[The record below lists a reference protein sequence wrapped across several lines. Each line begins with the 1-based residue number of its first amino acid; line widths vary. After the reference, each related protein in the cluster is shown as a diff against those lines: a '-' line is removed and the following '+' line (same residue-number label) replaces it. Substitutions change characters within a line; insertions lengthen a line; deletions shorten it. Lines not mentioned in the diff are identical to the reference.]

1 MAVALV
7 LLLVA
12 IAMDAVGTDATL
24 PLHAHSSF
32 PFNSPDRPL
41 VRFSLPDTHNFST
54 LLLSDDHD
62 TLYVGARDAVLSLN
76 VSAGDVLTLKKKVSW
91 RPTDSD
97 VDVCRSK
104 GKNATME
111 CGNFVG
117 VLQHLNASHVYAC
130 GSFAF
135 NPRDAFLDADT
146 LAMTRLPAARGR
158 CPFSPWQRSAAL
170 VADGELFTA
179 VMADFKGVTPL
190 IARHFSKGG
199 RPDVSQEL
207 SPILLEEADFVGSA
221 LDAAQRKVL
230 FFFNEVAKEFNVR
243 DEQHVARVASVC
255 QDDVGGV
262 QILQKKWT
270 SLVKT
275 TLRCLPPFA
284 VLRDIV
290 ALPPPPEDGES
301 AHTLFYAIFSS
312 QWSLRPES
320 AVCAFRLASLREA
333 FAGPY
338 RHFDAHTHLWS
349 PLQAKSSDFGQCGL
363 EGASHSKLEEV
374 KRTFLTD
381 GHVDPEQSRPLLVST
396 RHRYSRVAVMSVRAA
411 DGWSYQLLFL
421 LTENGILHKVFLS
434 LRGPRV
440 IEEIAVLE
448 RGDHVTALALSASK
462 GVAFVGSWGG
472 VTAVPVARCSAH
484 PSCGRCLLA
493 RDPLCGW
500 SRSRKLCA
508 RLDQEPGQEE
518 CMVQLLEGGD
528 VAKACHGE
536 GGNPPVKNVVAGV
549 NEVVRLRCKKPWESC
564 TLKWTSLRFQD
575 LPPQLFIRS
584 GDGSLTFL
592 VNADTPD
599 VYHCQAEEDGYT
611 ETVAS
616 YKVIASARP
625 RSMRHGAGAED
636 DWTIGVGSSSSP
648 PQPQSWHV
656 SAGSPP
662 IVMRVHHTPRVTK
675 TMTKFQSRGWSYD
688 NSLTSDT

>member
-1 MAVALV
+1 
-7 LLLVA
+7 
-12 IAMDAVGTDATL
+12 
-24 PLHAHSSF
+24 
-32 PFNSPDRPL
+32 
-41 VRFSLPDTHNFST
+41 
-54 LLLSDDHD
+54 
-62 TLYVGARDAVLSLN
+62 
-76 VSAGDVLTLKKKVSW
+76 
-91 RPTDSD
+91 
-97 VDVCRSK
+97 
-104 GKNATME
+104 ME

-117 VLQHLNASHVYAC
+117 VLQHLNASHLYAC

-135 NPRDAFLDADT
+135 HPRDAFLDADT
-146 LAMTRLPAARGR
+146 LAMTRLPAVRGR
-158 CPFSPWQRSAAL
+158 CPFSPWQRSTAL

-199 RPDVSQEL
+199 RPDVSQES

-221 LDAAQRKVL
+221 LDAAERKVF
-230 FFFNEVAKEFNVR
+230 FFFNEVAKEFNVHE
-243 DEQHVARVASVC
+243 EQHVARVARVC

-284 VLRDIV
+284 VLRDIF
-290 ALPPPPEDGES
+290 ALPLPPEDGETT
-301 AHTLFYAIFSS
+301 HTLFYAVFSS

-349 PLQAKSSDFGQCGL
+349 PLPAKSSYFGQCGL

-381 GHVDPEQSRPLLVST
+381 GHVAPEQNGPLLVST
-396 RHRYSRVAVMSVRAA
+396 HHRYSRVAVMSVRAA
-411 DGWSYQLLFL
+411 DGRRYQLLFL
-421 LTENGILHKVFLS
+421 LTETGILHKVFLS
-434 LRGPRV
+434 SRGPRV

-462 GVAFVGSWGG
+462 GVAFVASWGG
-472 VTAVPVARCSAH
+472 VTAVPVAQCSTH
-484 PSCGRCLLA
+484 RSCGRCLLA

-500 SRSRKLCA
+500 SRSRKMCA
-508 RLDQEPGQEE
+508 RLDQEREREKAKDQEPGQEE
-518 CMVQLLEGGD
+518 RMVQLLEGGD

-549 NEVVRLRCKKPWESC
+549 NEVVRLWCYKPWESC
-564 TLKWTSLRFQD
+564 TLKWTSSRIRD
-575 LPPQLFIRS
+575 LLPRLFIQS

-592 VNADTPD
+592 ANADTLD
-599 VYHCQAEEDGYT
+599 EYHCQAEEDGYT

-625 RSMRHGAGAED
+625 RSMRPGAGAEN
-636 DWTIGVGSSSSP
+636 DWTTIGVGSTSSP
-648 PQPQSWHV
+648 PQVLCERRSYEGRLAGVALVLTTCICFLV
-656 SAGSPP
+656 SVAILACVRRKSANCHEGTSSYTQDDKKHDK
-662 IVMRVHHTPRVTK
+662 VSEPRVELRQLPDK
-675 TMTKFQSRGWSYD
+675 QH
-688 NSLTSDT
+688 LTNTPS